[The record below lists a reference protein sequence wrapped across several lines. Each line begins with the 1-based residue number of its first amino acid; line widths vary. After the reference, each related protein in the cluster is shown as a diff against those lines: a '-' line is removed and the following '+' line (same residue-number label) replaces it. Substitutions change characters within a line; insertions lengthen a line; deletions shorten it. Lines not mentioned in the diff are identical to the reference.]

1 MSLIEDVVQK
11 TLDHM
16 SAQERHDLILS
27 VVQHMM
33 GTMTAEERVG
43 LMQTVVDSFMEGL
56 TPEEKQST
64 VRELVPRLLAQLLK
78 SGNMNVDELLWAAM
92 GSLGALDPTS
102 AGGDKGA
109 GSATPGTAPGDVQDI
124 RKAESSRD
132 AVSE

>member
-33 GTMTAEERVG
+33 GTMTGEERVA
-43 LMQTVVDSFMEGL
+43 LMQTVVDSFMDGL
-56 TPEEKQST
+56 TPEEKQTT

-92 GSLGALDPTS
+92 GSLGALDSP
-102 AGGDKGA
+102 GPNGDVGA
-109 GSATPGTAPGDVQDI
+109 GSAASGTAPGDAQGTL
-124 RKAESSRD
+124 KAESSRD